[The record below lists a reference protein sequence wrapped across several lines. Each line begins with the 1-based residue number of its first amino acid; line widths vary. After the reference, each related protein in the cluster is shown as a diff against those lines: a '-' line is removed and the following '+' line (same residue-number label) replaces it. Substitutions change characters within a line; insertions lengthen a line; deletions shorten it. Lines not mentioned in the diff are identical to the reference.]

1 MNYATIRLVTI
12 GSHTS
17 QPDWKL
23 GPQRHDQHE
32 IVVIAS
38 GRQSA
43 QIESVTHAV
52 GVGDVLW
59 FPQNV
64 PHAEQADPTDPVR
77 SLFLSVDWPEL
88 PRPPVLRITDTDG
101 RIGQLARWLYA
112 ERERDPAP
120 DRPIATALTQAI
132 VAEYLRLATQPA
144 DPLIGKLRKFMRQHY
159 RRSLA
164 LDDLAKASG
173 LSKFHFLRR
182 YRTLTGRTPMEDLR
196 LIRLEAARDLL
207 LTTNL
212 PLKEIAPRCGLGDEY
227 HLARLF
233 RRQFG
238 TSSRQLRH
246 RPPSPSTAVT
256 DAAPRRKPSGSDA

>member
-1 MNYATIRLVTI
+1 MNYAAIRLVTI
-12 GSHTS
+12 GRHTS
-17 QPDWKL
+17 QPGWKL

-32 IVVIAS
+32 IIVIVS

-43 QIESVTHAV
+43 EIEGVTHNV

-64 PHAEQADPTDPVR
+64 PHAEQADPADPVR
-77 SLFLSVDWPEL
+77 SLFLGVAWPEL
-88 PRPPVLRITDTDG
+88 PRPPALRVTDSDG
-101 RIGQLARWLYA
+101 RIGQLAQWLYA

-144 DPLIGKLRKFMRQHY
+144 DPLIAQARKFMRQHY
-159 RRSLA
+159 RRPLA
-164 LDDLAKASG
+164 LDDLAKTTG

-182 YRTLTGRTPMEDLR
+182 YRRLTGRTPMEDLR

-212 PLKEIAPRCGLGDEY
+212 PLKEIAPRCGLGDEF
-227 HLARLF
+227 HLSRLF
-233 RRQFG
+233 RRQLRTTPG
-238 TSSRQLRH
+238 QLRH
-246 RPPSPSTAVT
+246 RTPPPH
-256 DAAPRRKPSGSDA
+256 PG